1 MKQAT
6 SNKQQA
12 TSNNTVGYLS
22 REPIDVSQWHRG
34 TVDVYSGA
42 SVEFVGIV
50 RADEDGRPI
59 SALDY
64 EAYEPM
70 AERMMAR
77 LIEHVID
84 TVRPLVE
91 ELIVSV
97 RDARQVPRLAV
108 HVVEDL
114 VPDAHALGGLYTG
127 LRAASYAR
135 CFVCACDA
143 PFLHPAL
150 IRFLI
155 EQADGYDLVVPETD
169 EGLHPLHA
177 VYATSIVPVIEAQLR
192 ARRLSLRAL
201 ARKVCV
207 KRVAP
212 KLLARYDP
220 TGLSFL
226 NLNTP
231 EDYVKARGMTR
242 IIDAEQ
248 GRR

>member
-1 MKQAT
+1 MPRTANREGVTGLILAGGQ
-6 SNKQQA
+6 
-12 TSNNTVGYLS
+12 S
-22 REPIDVSQWHRG
+22 RRMGRDKARLPW
-34 TVDVYSGA
+34 GA
-42 SVEFVGIV
+42 VT
-50 RADEDGRPI
+50 
-59 SALDY
+59 
-64 EAYEPM
+64 
-70 AERMMAR
+70 

-155 EQADGYDLVVPETD
+155 EQADGCDLVVPETD
-169 EGLHPLHA
+169 EGLSA
-177 VYATSIVPVIEAQLR
+177 S
-192 ARRLSLRAL
+192 
-201 ARKVCV
+201 
-207 KRVAP
+207 
-212 KLLARYDP
+212 
-220 TGLSFL
+220 
-226 NLNTP
+226 
-231 EDYVKARGMTR
+231 
-242 IIDAEQ
+242 
-248 GRR
+248 

>member
-1 MKQAT
+1 MPRTANREGVTGLILAGGQ
-6 SNKQQA
+6 
-12 TSNNTVGYLS
+12 S
-22 REPIDVSQWHRG
+22 RRMGRDKARLPW
-34 TVDVYSGA
+34 GA
-42 SVEFVGIV
+42 VT
-50 RADEDGRPI
+50 
-59 SALDY
+59 
-64 EAYEPM
+64 
-70 AERMMAR
+70 